1 VISGFDADQFL
12 GVGESVDERFEF
24 SGGTELIARAA
35 DEEFGLGAF
44 AQEFEIVGAV
54 FIAVWDGDG
63 GQAESDERAYTVV
76 GIGGTQSDGGAERK
90 TGEDDGQRELAFE
103 PVEGGAHVFDFADA
117 ACVLAFAQFGA
128 AEVETEHGESEA
140 VERFHGVEDDFVVQR
155 STVERMR
162 MAHHGGVRRVGR
174 SGVEESFQASGGAG
188 EEQGADAGSFGEHRQ
203 SLVVGRWSL
212 VLQRICPPATS
223 DQRPATVTLSCM
235 DLFALTRRL
244 IDIESTTPNESAV
257 GDFLCDELRRR
268 GLEARKMPVE
278 GARANVLAGWPGHAR
293 PEIVFSTHMD
303 TVPPFIASSEDDA
316 CIYGRG
322 ACDAKGTIAAQIL
335 AAEKLRGAGVFAGLL
350 FLVGEERDSIGA
362 KVANQQPTGAR
373 FMINGEPTEN
383 KLALASKGALHVE
396 LAARGKMAH
405 SAYPELGE
413 SAIDKLVEALHR
425 LHAMKLPEDAEV
437 GPCTKNVGSI
447 RGGRAP
453 NVIPD
458 FAKADLFYRL
468 VGPSETL
475 RREITEAVG
484 ELAEVRFTR
493 ETPFLRL
500 RTLDGLPT
508 MVAAFTTDIPSL
520 TNWGEPLLL
529 GPGSIHVAH
538 TNGEFVEKAQLRE
551 AVEIYC
557 SMAKRLMLLPR

>member
-1 VISGFDADQFL
+1 
-12 GVGESVDERFEF
+12 
-24 SGGTELIARAA
+24 
-35 DEEFGLGAF
+35 
-44 AQEFEIVGAV
+44 
-54 FIAVWDGDG
+54 
-63 GQAESDERAYTVV
+63 
-76 GIGGTQSDGGAERK
+76 
-90 TGEDDGQRELAFE
+90 
-103 PVEGGAHVFDFADA
+103 
-117 ACVLAFAQFGA
+117 
-128 AEVETEHGESEA
+128 
-140 VERFHGVEDDFVVQR
+140 
-155 STVERMR
+155 MN
-162 MAHHGGVRRVGR
+162 
-174 SGVEESFQASGGAG
+174 
-188 EEQGADAGSFGEHRQ
+188 
-203 SLVVGRWSL
+203 
-212 VLQRICPPATS
+212 
-223 DQRPATVTLSCM
+223 
-235 DLFALTRRL
+235 DLFALARRL
-244 IDIESTTPNESAV
+244 IDIESITPNEAAV
-257 GDFLCDELRRR
+257 GDFLYDELRRR
-268 GLEARKMPVE
+268 GFEVNKMPVE
-278 GARANVLAGWPGHAR
+278 GERANVIATWPQHPR

-303 TVPPFIASSEDDA
+303 TVPPFIPSSEDDLL
-316 CIYGRG
+316 IYGRG
-322 ACDAKGTIAAQIL
+322 ACDAKGIIAAQIA
-335 AAEKLRGAGVFAGLL
+335 AAEKLRGAEVFVGLL

-362 KVANQQPTGAR
+362 KKANQHPMGAR

-396 LAARGKMAH
+396 LAAYGKMAH

-447 RGGRAP
+447 QGGRAP

-468 VGPSETL
+468 VGPAETL
-475 RREITEAVG
+475 RREITEAIG
-484 ELAEVRFTR
+484 DLAEICFTR

-538 TNGEFVEKAQLRE
+538 TTAEFVEKKQLIE

-557 SMAKRLMLLPR
+557 SMAKKLTVNNAITAKS